1 MPGDVSLHQP
11 HVEPCDRADC
21 RHTRRL
27 LAQSCPLVDLDE
39 ATEIIVDLTNQAC
52 STADGLDSM
61 AISAYAEAIDYLAK
75 RGIVEIDHQA
85 GRRVTARWV
94 VRCGECGG
102 ELEPYTPEDRPHIF
116 WRCVECATA
125 HGVRPDELPENTD
138 A

>member
-1 MPGDVSLHQP
+1 VASLWTTTMPGDASLHQP

-94 VRCGECGG
+94 QR
-102 ELEPYTPEDRPHIF
+102 
-116 WRCVECATA
+116 
-125 HGVRPDELPENTD
+125 
-138 A
+138 